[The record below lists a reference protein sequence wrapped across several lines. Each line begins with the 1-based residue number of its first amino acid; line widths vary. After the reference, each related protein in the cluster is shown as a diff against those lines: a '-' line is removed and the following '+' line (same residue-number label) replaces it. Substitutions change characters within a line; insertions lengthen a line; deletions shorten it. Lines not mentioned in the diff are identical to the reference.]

1 MSHLEALQEKAR
13 LASPFGG
20 IVRIDLHDG
29 EGPVTGL
36 VIDGRAMPVTVAIN
50 GEGVA
55 DAVIRLSSQTLGD
68 ILAGHQNPTL
78 AFMTGKLQVTGA
90 MGLALRLAAI
100 LEE

>member
-29 EGPVTGL
+29 EGL
-36 VIDGRAMPVTVAIN
+36 VIDGRAMPVTVAIGDDGN
-50 GEGVA
+50 A